1 MKVMLEELEQS
12 DRAQAQAQA
21 QAQVTMAAHSE
32 VEYLE
37 LENNKF
43 GIMLGEVM
51 YRCSCQQ
58 VQVTPRPIKECF
70 KELPVYM
77 GSQEKY
83 LTPLTRIL
91 VDHGTRMPCSALMP
105 GKFKTTQGP

>member
-83 LTPLTRIL
+83 LTPLT
-91 VDHGTRMPCSALMP
+91 
-105 GKFKTTQGP
+105 